1 MFELVE
7 TRKRRNRNPKPTHPK
22 KEKKK
27 RGAPLPLSFLAHPP
41 PIPSATPS
49 FLSLSL
55 SAPVFRIL
63 LSVLFL
69 YPYLSYLSSS
79 CLSIELRRPLSQ
91 KRKTTGSFLLF
102 NLSGGGRRHIN
113 YCLQQKM
120 KVTYQLAL
128 YFPPPPKKKKQGT
141 EGKALFLLIFFFFG
155 GRVPL
160 TSPHTH
166 KILGLFFFC
175 FACSF
180 SCFFRSE
187 Y

>member
-128 YFPPPPKKKKQGT
+128 YFPPPPKKKKTRNGG
-141 EGKALFLLIFFFFG
+141 EGIVSSNFFFFWG
-155 GRVPL
+155 ESSLDLP
-160 TSPHTH
+160 THTQNSWS
-166 KILGLFFFC
+166 LFFLLC
-175 FACSF
+175 LL
-180 SCFFRSE
+180 FFVFF
-187 Y
+187 